1 MGDGNVKE
9 LIFATAARN
18 GWTGLV
24 VVDEAATVSD
34 EDCSRFRFVVRVGF
48 GQYFNPPRSP
58 TELWEQPPNTVVVP
72 LGLPSPQLQ
81 QGPAQRDGSK
91 AARLRPMLD
100 RRYAWSFL
108 GRVQNL
114 QRSEMLENMLTV
126 PGEYF
131 RWDLHN
137 LSWAEGLANGLPP
150 ADYATILADSRLAP
164 SPVGNSHPECYRT
177 YEALQAGALPL
188 VDTDYYWVVF
198 RAPFF
203 QVNSD
208 WNMSDI
214 VDMISAPGG
223 WELLE
228 TYRLRS
234 TPLFSLASFS
244 LSLSRTWPVRALT

>member
-1 MGDGNVKE
+1 MVDWWPGRLQFGKLVFRAPFEVGVLPLKQHRHGSRE
-9 LIFATAARN
+9 PVRCEGKASRMPLAHSHPATR
-18 GWTGLV
+18 
-24 VVDEAATVSD
+24 
-34 EDCSRFRFVVRVGF
+34 
-48 GQYFNPPRSP
+48 NPP
-58 TELWEQPPNTVVVP
+58 
-72 LGLPSPQLQ
+72 
-81 QGPAQRDGSK
+81 
-91 AARLRPMLD
+91 
-100 RRYAWSFL
+100 
-108 GRVQNL
+108 L
-114 QRSEMLENMLTV
+114 QRRALTA
-126 PGEYF
+126 Y
-131 RWDLHN
+131 
-137 LSWAEGLANGLPP
+137 
-150 ADYATILADSRLAP
+150 LAP

-208 WNMSDI
+208 WDMSHI